1 VKVLKVFCIVLLMAI
16 FAISSQ
22 NCAQDNPTGG
32 TVMKTVL
39 THCNVIDCTGKPLME
54 DMTVI
59 ITGNTIAEIRP
70 GAYRQSSREKN
81 VRVFDL
87 KGAYVLPGLWNV
99 HTHLA
104 DLLPDPKNIQDDEP
118 LQPALIR
125 ALRNCVDGLR
135 RGFTG
140 LRNVGDRDYIDVFL
154 REAFD
159 AGVFVGPRIFAS
171 GYGLS
176 KSRRYGNRPGS
187 FHIGITDASD
197 VKKAIQENITNGAN
211 IIKIFADRLQQDELE
226 AAINTAHV
234 NGLRITAHAAEPA
247 AGKAVAAGIDC
258 IEHGY
263 GLKDETIELMGEKG
277 TYYCP
282 TIVCN
287 LSAGYITERESKIA
301 ELGLPQDP
309 DVVEGR
315 IVVAY
320 ADERSEK
327 MALGQREILMK
338 AVKAGVR
345 ICNGSDSNTVG
356 EIGLLEIEQLVFS
369 GMTEM
374 QALIAATRNCADLC
388 EVLDELGTVEQ
399 GKIADLI
406 VVEDNPLDNISNLR
420 KLKMVFKDGQKV
432 NLGKDEGQNSFWK
445 LYFLE

>member
-1 VKVLKVFCIVLLMAI
+1 MKVLKVLSIVVLIVLFTPVNHI
-16 FAISSQ
+16 FAQETNNVKTILT
-22 NCAQDNPTGG
+22 NC
-32 TVMKTVL
+32 VI
-39 THCNVIDCTGKPLME
+39 IDCTGEAPKQ
-54 DMTVI
+54 DMTVVVTGKL
-59 ITGNTIAEIRP
+59 ITEIRR
-70 GAYRQSSREKN
+70 GMYRQPPGNKN
-81 VRVFDL
+81 VRVVDL
-87 KGAYVLPGLWNV
+87 KGAYLLPGLWNV

-104 DLLPDPKNIQDDEP
+104 DLLPDPKKIQDNEP

-125 ALRNCVDGLR
+125 AFRNCMDGLR

-171 GYGLS
+171 GYGIS

-187 FHIGITDASD
+187 FHIGITDTSE

-226 AAINTAHV
+226 TAINTAHAH
-234 NGLRITAHAAEPA
+234 GLIVTAHAGEPS
-247 AGKAVAAGIDC
+247 AGKAVAAGVDC

-263 GLKDETIELMGEKG
+263 RLTDETIKLMAEKG

-287 LSAGYITERESKIA
+287 LSAGYIAEREAKIA
-301 ELGLPQDP
+301 ELGLPQDSV
-309 DVVEGR
+309 VVEGR
-315 IVVAY
+315 ILVAY
-320 ADERSEK
+320 ADERSDS
-327 MALGQREILMK
+327 MAFGQREILKK
-338 AVKAGVR
+338 AVNWGVTV
-345 ICNGSDSNTVG
+345 CNGSDSNPVG

-374 QALIAATRNCADLC
+374 QALMAATRNCADLC
-388 EVLDELGTVEQ
+388 QVLDKLGTVEK

-420 KLKMVFKDGQKV
+420 KLKMVFKDGKQV
-432 NLGKDEGQNSFWK
+432 NLEKDEGQSSFWK

>member
-1 VKVLKVFCIVLLMAI
+1 MLNHTYARDAGNL
-16 FAISSQ
+16 
-22 NCAQDNPTGG
+22 
-32 TVMKTVL
+32 KTVL
-39 THCNVIDCTGKPLME
+39 TNCVIIDCTGEAPKQ
-54 DMTVI
+54 DMTVV
-59 ITGNTIAEIRP
+59 ITGNIITEIRR
-70 GAYRQSSREKN
+70 GVYRQPRGEKN

-104 DLLPDPKNIQDDEP
+104 DLLPDPKKIQDNEP

-125 ALRNCVDGLR
+125 AFRNCMDGLR

-187 FHIGITDASD
+187 FHIGITEPSE

-226 AAINTAHV
+226 TAINTAHEH
-234 NGLRITAHAAEPA
+234 GLRITAHAAEPA

-263 GLKDETIELMGEKG
+263 RLTDETIELMAEKG

-287 LSAGYITERESKIA
+287 LSAGYIAEREAKIA
-301 ELGLPQDP
+301 ELGLPQDSV
-309 DVVEGR
+309 VVEGR
-315 IVVAY
+315 ILVAY
-320 ADERSEK
+320 ADERSDS
-327 MALGQREILMK
+327 MALRQREILKK

-388 EVLDELGTVEQ
+388 EVLDKLGTVEE
-399 GKIADLI
+399 GKMADLI
-406 VVEDNPLDNISNLR
+406 VVEGNPLDHISNLR
-420 KLKMVFKDGQKV
+420 TLKMVFKDGQKV
-432 NLGKDEGQNSFWK
+432 NLEKDEGQTSFWK
-445 LYFLE
+445 LYFLK